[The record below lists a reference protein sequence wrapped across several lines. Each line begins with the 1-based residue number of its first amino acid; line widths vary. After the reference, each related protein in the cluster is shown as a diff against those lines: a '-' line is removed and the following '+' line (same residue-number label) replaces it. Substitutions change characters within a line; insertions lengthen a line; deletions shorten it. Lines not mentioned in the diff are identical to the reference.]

1 MLGHDELDPNF
12 SLRQQYTDQT
22 KLTTILL
29 NVFSVD
35 RKDNEAFK
43 KAWQEDAEFFKRQP
57 GYISAQLHHGIGDSH
72 MWFNYAVFEHTAA
85 FAATNDQ
92 PEFGPLRGVY
102 PDSAIAHPHLFRRV
116 HIPGI
121 CVGEE

>member
-1 MLGHDELDPNF
+1 MLGHEELDPNF
-12 SLRQQYTDQT
+12 SLRQQYADTSKT
-22 KLTTILL
+22 TTILL

-35 RKDNEAFK
+35 PKDTDAFK
-43 KAWQEDAEFFKRQP
+43 RAWQQDAEFFKRQP
-57 GYISAQLHHGIGDSH
+57 GYVSAQLHHGIGDSH
-72 MWFNYAVFEHTAA
+72 MWFNYAVFENTAA

-92 PEFGPLRGVY
+92 PEFKPLRGVY
-102 PDSAIAHPHLFRRV
+102 PDSAVAHPHLFRRV

>member
-12 SLRQQYTDQT
+12 PLRQQYADQS

-57 GYISAQLHHGIGDSH
+57 GYIAAQLHHGIGDSH
-72 MWFNYAVFEHTAA
+72 MWFNYAVFENSAA

>member
-1 MLGHDELDPNF
+1 MLGHTELDPNF
-12 SLRQQYTDQT
+12 SLQQQYADTSG
-22 KLTTILL
+22 KTTILL

-35 RKDNEAFK
+35 PKDEEAFK
-43 KAWQEDAEFFKRQP
+43 RAWQQDAEFFKRQP
-57 GYISAQLHHGIGDSH
+57 GYVSAQLHRGIGDSH
-72 MWFNYAVFEHTAA
+72 MWFNYAVFENTAA

-92 PEFGPLRGVY
+92 PEFRPLRGGY
-102 PDSAIAHPHLFRRV
+102 PDSAVAHPHLFRRV